1 MKQILNNFF
10 IFGDSYSDEH
20 APPYPNHPNQYE
32 NDEWQYLLRF
42 PITNE

>member
-1 MKQILNNFF
+1 MNYKKNMKQILNNFF

-32 NDEWQYLLRF
+32 NDEF
-42 PITNE
+42 ISIN